1 MKKFLTIFLFSVFIF
16 SANAQTNQKFDA
28 WNYLLDDVKVKYVF
42 SPKYNA
48 MISRPKFGDK
58 LLALNGKIINVRGF
72 FLPVDVTGSVF
83 VLSYNPS
90 NMCFFCSGA
99 GIESIVELK
108 PTPREQ
114 IFFENLKTDN
124 YFEARGKL
132 ILNADDYDHL
142 IYILEDAELVK
153 KIKQ

>member
-1 MKKFLTIFLFSVFIF
+1 MKKFQTFIIFFLFVVI
-16 SANAQTNQKFDA
+16 ANAQNNQNFDA
-28 WNYLLDDVKVKYVF
+28 WNYLLDDIKVKYVF

-58 LLALNGKIINVRGF
+58 LLALNGQVINVRGF
-72 FLPVDVTGSVF
+72 FLPVDITGNVF

-99 GIESIVELK
+99 GIESIVELQ
-108 PTPREQ
+108 PTDRELV
-114 IFFENLKTDN
+114 FFENLKTDN

-142 IYILEDAELVK
+142 IYILKDAELVR